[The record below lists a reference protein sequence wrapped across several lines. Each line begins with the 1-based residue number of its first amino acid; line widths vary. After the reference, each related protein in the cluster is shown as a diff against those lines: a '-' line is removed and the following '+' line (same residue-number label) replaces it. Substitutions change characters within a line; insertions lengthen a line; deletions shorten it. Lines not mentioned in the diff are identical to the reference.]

1 MAKLP
6 APAAWTGWEAYFHIM
21 EYEDD
26 RSVDVR

>member
-6 APAAWTGWEAYFHIM
+6 APTQWSGWEAYFDVM